1 MTIEPNLEPKREH
14 HERSY
19 KMKTGTKQSLVWGG
33 LLILFGVLA
42 LVETYTDLG
51 PWIWIVVLTLAGLG
65 VYGVYAM
72 DRSEKWLLIVSY
84 VLLVVAGLVT
94 LITLNILRDEAIA
107 TYVLTAIAAP
117 FLLIFLQSDRSK
129 WGLLLPPYILIA
141 VGVMVGLIGVGFLDD
156 LLVPAYVLIVVSI
169 PFFVVYARDTKKWW
183 ALIPGGITAIIGL
196 SFLIAEA
203 AVQFVVPAVLI
214 IAGIWVLFRQFRNK
228 EA

>member
-1 MTIEPNLEPKREH
+1 
-14 HERSY
+14 
-19 KMKTGTKQSLVWGG
+19 MKTDTKQGLVWGG
-33 LLILFGVLA
+33 LLILFGVVA
-42 LVETYTDLG
+42 LLETFADLSA
-51 PWIWIVVLTLAGLG
+51 WAWVAVLVAGGLG
-65 VYGVYAM
+65 VYAVYAM
-72 DRSEKWLLIVSY
+72 DRSEKWMLIVSY
-84 VLLVVAGLVT
+84 VLLAVAGLVT

-117 FLLIFLQSDRSK
+117 FLLIFLQSDRTK

-156 LLVPAYVLIVVSI
+156 LLVPAYVLIAIAI

-183 ALIPGGITAIIGL
+183 ALIPGGITAIVGL

-203 AVQFVVPAVLI
+203 AVQFVVPGLLI
-214 IAGIWVLFRQFRNK
+214 IAGVWVLFRQFRNK

>member
-1 MTIEPNLEPKREH
+1 
-14 HERSY
+14 
-19 KMKTGTKQSLVWGG
+19 MKSQTKQGLVWGG
-33 LLILFGVLA
+33 LLILLGA
-42 LVETYTDLG
+42 LSLLETFTDLG
-51 PWIWIVVLTLAGLG
+51 PWVWVVVLTVAGLG
-65 VYGVYAM
+65 VYGAYAM
-72 DRSEKWLLIVSY
+72 DRSEKWMLIVSY

-94 LITLNILRDEAIA
+94 LITLNALRDEAVA

-117 FLLIFLQSDRSK
+117 FLLIFLQSDRTK

-156 LLVPAYVLIVVSI
+156 LLIPAYVLIAVSI

-183 ALIPGGITAIIGL
+183 AVIPGGITAIVGL

-203 AVQFVVPAVLI
+203 AVQFVLPGVLI

>member
-1 MTIEPNLEPKREH
+1 
-14 HERSY
+14 
-19 KMKTGTKQSLVWGG
+19 MKTDTKQGLVWGG
-33 LLILFGVLA
+33 LLILF
-42 LVETYTDLG
+42 
-51 PWIWIVVLTLAGLG
+51 
-65 VYGVYAM
+65 
-72 DRSEKWLLIVSY
+72 RSEKWMLIVSY

-117 FLLIFLQSDRSK
+117 FLLIFLQSDRTK

-156 LLVPAYVLIVVSI
+156 LLVPAYVLIAIAI

-183 ALIPGGITAIIGL
+183 ALIPGGITAIVGL

-203 AVQFVVPAVLI
+203 AVQFVAPAVLI
-214 IAGIWVLFRQFRNK
+214 IAGVWVLFRQFRNK

>member
-1 MTIEPNLEPKREH
+1 
-14 HERSY
+14 
-19 KMKTGTKQSLVWGG
+19 MKTGTKQGLVWGG

-72 DRSEKWLLIVSY
+72 DRSEKWMLIVSY

-94 LITLNILRDEAIA
+94 LITLDMLRDEAIA
-107 TYVLTAIAAP
+107 TYVLTAIALP
-117 FLLIFLQSDRSK
+117 FLVAFLQDRTR
-129 WGLLLPPYILIA
+129 WGLLIPTYILLA
-141 VGVMVGLIGVGFLDD
+141 VGVMVGLMGVGFLDD
-156 LLVPAYVLIVVSI
+156 LLVPAYILIVISI
-169 PFFVVYARDTKKWW
+169 PFFAVYARDTKQWW
-183 ALIPGGITAIIGL
+183 PLIPGGITAIVGL

-228 EA
+228 ESLCEI